1 MNKKRLCTL
10 LLLLLGIGLLIY
22 PFIASE
28 YNARH
33 QSIVTSNYAYTMSKT
48 DPSDLAEKWAE
59 AKSYNDLLRNRR
71 VNPKE
76 AGYDDLLSTP
86 DGTMGVIRIPVIDVD
101 MPIYHG
107 ISNQAMTTGAG
118 HMPNTSLPI
127 GGEDTHCVISSHS
140 GLASYRGFTDLPDMQ
155 IGDLFYVDVL
165 GETLTY
171 EVIRVQTVLPHEIET
186 VQAEPGQD
194 LFSLVTCVP
203 ICVNTHRLVVTGSRV
218 QDAPAAVT
226 SPTEPTAEAI
236 DADKGRDQ
244 ARPEADHAGSYAWI
258 TAGIAT
264 AAVPAAV
271 ILRKRK

>member
-1 MNKKRLCTL
+1 MNKKRLCIL
-10 LLLLLGIGLLIY
+10 LLLLLGIGLLFY
-22 PFIASE
+22 PFFASK

-33 QSIVTSNYAYTMSKT
+33 QSIVTSNYADTIAKT
-48 DPSDLAEKWAE
+48 DRALLDERRSAAQ
-59 AKSYNDLLRNRR
+59 AYNDRLRNGQID
-71 VNPKE
+71 PKE

-107 ISNQAMTTGAG
+107 ISNQAMTAGAG

-127 GGEDTHCVISSHS
+127 GGKDTHCVISSHS

-171 EVIRVQTVLPHEIET
+171 EVIRVQTVLPHKVET
-186 VQAEPGQD
+186 VQVEQGQD

-218 QDAPAAVT
+218 YDTPAAVT
-226 SPTEPTAEAI
+226 SPTGPTAEAI
-236 DADKGRDQ
+236 DTDKGRYQ
-244 ARPEADHAGSYAWI
+244 VQPEADRAGSYAWI

>member
-1 MNKKRLCTL
+1 MNKKRLCIS
-10 LLLLLGIGLLIY
+10 LLLLLGIGLLFY
-22 PFIASE
+22 PFFASK

-33 QSIVTSNYAYTMSKT
+33 QSIVTSNYADTIAKT
-48 DPSDLAEKWAE
+48 DHAVLDNRRTAAQ
-59 AKSYNDLLRNRR
+59 AYNDRLRNGRID
-71 VNPKE
+71 PKE

-244 ARPEADHAGSYAWI
+244 AQPEADHAGPYAWI

-271 ILRKRK
+271 ILKKRK